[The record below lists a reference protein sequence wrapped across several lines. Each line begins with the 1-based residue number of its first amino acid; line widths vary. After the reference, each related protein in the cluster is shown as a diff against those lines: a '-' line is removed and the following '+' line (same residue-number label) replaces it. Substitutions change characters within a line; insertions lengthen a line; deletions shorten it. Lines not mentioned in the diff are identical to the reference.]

1 MDMAL
6 HTLTGPV
13 SIGDD
18 AVMQKPAT
26 GAEVRV
32 RLFGD
37 PAVVLPDG
45 RVVALERRAAA
56 LLALAALEPGISRMR
71 VASMLWPDS
80 SDPRRNLRQQLLRF
94 RQLFEH
100 PLVEGEATLKLID
113 RLLETADN
121 SPAPLLA
128 GFDYEDCEGFQ
139 VWLMQ
144 QRESRRN
151 QRLEAVRQR
160 LASSEAA
167 GDIDAALEAAGA
179 LMALDPHLESH
190 HRELMRLNYLRG
202 DTAAG
207 LAAYRRM
214 SEMLATEYNTRPSA
228 ASEQLAAALQASV
241 RANTDAAIAGNA
253 VVPRQQILPVVLKR
267 PPQLVGREVERRLVL
282 QHWAEGRAVLL
293 EGEAG
298 LGKSRLMAEFLAGDR
313 STLFAAG
320 RPGDAGAPYATL
332 ERLLRPLLA
341 DGAAALDA
349 ATRETLAH
357 IAPLIASELDAPA
370 GPLTELSEVAAKRSA
385 RSVLRPGAMASAV
398 SELLRQQDVHL
409 IALDDLH
416 FADDATLELMAGL
429 VAQDGPERRWL
440 FAGRPAELH
449 AAARMLRTSL
459 VELQRLGVV
468 ALTALDERAVAAIV
482 DALAIPG
489 LQGVALAGP
498 LLRHT
503 GGNPLFVLE
512 TLKHGLTEGTLARGD
527 LPRPLSVGALIE
539 RRLQRLSDPAL
550 TLARVAAIAGVDFSI
565 ELAESAIGVRAVQLA
580 SAWAEL
586 QDAQV
591 LRDESFAHDLVS
603 DAVLRGVPPVVARR
617 VHGQCAQWLTA
628 HDVEP
633 ARVAWHWR
641 HGGMPA
647 EAGRAFVAAA
657 LRAEAAARLQEE
669 AALYEQA
676 AQAFADAGL
685 QEEQFNA
692 QIGRVRSLN
701 QAKFD
706 DAAMQECRALLD
718 AACTDTQRLRA
729 HSELVG
735 LLTERGEPRA
745 ALEAGQVALKLARR
759 LGDHEWQVRTA
770 LHMATA
776 ACSLG
781 QAEEAV
787 ALLAPLRAWVDAQ
800 PVEELRMLWH
810 GEWGASLGHAG
821 RLREAVAAFD
831 VALEAARRLGLRDS
845 EGRLLLN
852 CSVTLRQNGQ
862 FDRALAL
869 SRQGQL
875 LSSAESGDA
884 AALPID
890 RLVLA
895 RDESEAGLYSS
906 ALPALES
913 VVTEFERRQARF
925 WHQAGRMVLV
935 RLWLDLG
942 QYARAV
948 PLLRDEPDE
957 LPVWLRADR
966 RLLQLELARALGQS
980 APAGVLDE
988 ALALAAT
995 DPQRGPGL
1003 QVRTLRSLPPADVL
1017 AQAPALI
1024 KTLSARERFGAVLS
1038 LHVHVAHAAL
1048 GAGRTE
1054 VATSSARAALAL
1066 VAEGYAPE
1074 SMYRPEANLVAG
1086 RALAQAGAHAEAAA
1100 AFKAGSDWVRSHAL
1114 PHVPVPFLDSF
1125 LHRNPVNR
1133 ELLAAAARLPASVE
1147 SSSAPHGAITAL
1159 GSSESKP

>member
-1 MDMAL
+1 
-6 HTLTGPV
+6 
-13 SIGDD
+13 
-18 AVMQKPAT
+18 
-26 GAEVRV
+26 
-32 RLFGD
+32 
-37 PAVVLPDG
+37 
-45 RVVALERRAAA
+45 
-56 LLALAALEPGISRMR
+56 
-71 VASMLWPDS
+71 
-80 SDPRRNLRQQLLRF
+80 
-94 RQLFEH
+94 
-100 PLVEGEATLKLID
+100 
-113 RLLETADN
+113 
-121 SPAPLLA
+121 
-128 GFDYEDCEGFQ
+128 
-139 VWLMQ
+139 
-144 QRESRRN
+144 
-151 QRLEAVRQR
+151 
-160 LASSEAA
+160 
-167 GDIDAALEAAGA
+167 
-179 LMALDPHLESH
+179 
-190 HRELMRLNYLRG
+190 
-202 DTAAG
+202 
-207 LAAYRRM
+207 
-214 SEMLATEYNTRPSA
+214 
-228 ASEQLAAALQASV
+228 
-241 RANTDAAIAGNA
+241 
-253 VVPRQQILPVVLKR
+253 
-267 PPQLVGREVERRLVL
+267 
-282 QHWAEGRAVLL
+282 
-293 EGEAG
+293 
-298 LGKSRLMAEFLAGDR
+298 
-313 STLFAAG
+313 
-320 RPGDAGAPYATL
+320 
-332 ERLLRPLLA
+332 
-341 DGAAALDA
+341 
-349 ATRETLAH
+349 
-357 IAPLIASELDAPA
+357 
-370 GPLTELSEVAAKRSA
+370 
-385 RSVLRPGAMASAV
+385 
-398 SELLRQQDVHL
+398 
-409 IALDDLH
+409 
-416 FADDATLELMAGL
+416 
-429 VAQDGPERRWL
+429 
-440 FAGRPAELH
+440 
-449 AAARMLRTSL
+449 
-459 VELQRLGVV
+459 
-468 ALTALDERAVAAIV
+468 
-482 DALAIPG
+482 
-489 LQGVALAGP
+489 
-498 LLRHT
+498 
-503 GGNPLFVLE
+503 
-512 TLKHGLTEGTLARGD
+512 
-527 LPRPLSVGALIE
+527 
-539 RRLQRLSDPAL
+539 
-550 TLARVAAIAGVDFSI
+550 
-565 ELAESAIGVRAVQLA
+565 
-580 SAWAEL
+580 
-586 QDAQV
+586 
-591 LRDESFAHDLVS
+591 
-603 DAVLRGVPPVVARR
+603 
-617 VHGQCAQWLTA
+617 
-628 HDVEP
+628 
-633 ARVAWHWR
+633 
-641 HGGMPA
+641 
-647 EAGRAFVAAA
+647 
-657 LRAEAAARLQEE
+657 
-669 AALYEQA
+669 
-676 AQAFADAGL
+676 
-685 QEEQFNA
+685 
-692 QIGRVRSLN
+692 
-701 QAKFD
+701 
-706 DAAMQECRALLD
+706 
-718 AACTDTQRLRA
+718 
-729 HSELVG
+729 
-735 LLTERGEPRA
+735 LTERGEPRA

-800 PVEELRMLWH
+800 PGEELRMLWH
-810 GEWGASLGHAG
+810 GEWGSALGHAG

-852 CSVTLRQNGQ
+852 CSVTLRQSGQ

-875 LSSAESGDA
+875 MSSAESGDA

-1100 AFKAGSDWVRSHAL
+1100 AFRAGSDWVRSHAL

-1133 ELLAAAARLPASVE
+1133 ELLAAAARLPATVE
-1147 SSSAPHGAITAL
+1147 SSSSPHGAIAAL

>member
-1 MDMAL
+1 MAL
-6 HTLTGPV
+6 HALTGPV
-13 SIGDD
+13 RISDD
-18 AVMQKPAT
+18 AVMQKSA
-26 GAEVRV
+26 ASAALRV
-32 RLFGD
+32 RLYGD

-56 LLALAALEPGISRMR
+56 LLALAALEPGISRLR

-80 SDPRRNLRQQLLRF
+80 NDPRRNLRQQLLRF
-94 RQLFEH
+94 RQLFAH
-100 PLVEGEATLKLID
+100 PLVEGEATLRLID
-113 RLLETADN
+113 RLLETPD
-121 SPAPLLA
+121 SSSAPLLA

-139 VWLMQ
+139 AWLTQ
-144 QRESRRN
+144 QREARRS

-160 LASSEAA
+160 LAASEAA
-167 GDIDAALEAAGA
+167 GDFDAALEAADA
-179 LMALDPHLESH
+179 LLAMDSHLESH

-214 SEMLATEYNTRPSA
+214 SEMLAAEYNSRPSA
-228 ASEQLAAALQASV
+228 ASEQLAAVLQAS
-241 RANTDAAIAGNA
+241 APTDAVATVTGTAA
-253 VVPRQQILPVVLKR
+253 LPRQQVLPVVLKR
-267 PPQLVGREVERRLVL
+267 PPQLVGREVERQLVQ

-313 STLFAAG
+313 STLFASG

-332 ERLLRPLLA
+332 ERLLRPLLD

-357 IAPLIASELDAPA
+357 IAPVVASDRDVPTRA
-370 GPLTELSEVAAKRSA
+370 LTDDTAAAATRAA
-385 RSVLRPGAMASAV
+385 RTVLRPGAMASAV
-398 SELLRQQDVHL
+398 NELLRQRDIQL

-416 FADDATLELMAGL
+416 FADDATLELLAGL
-429 VAQDGPERRWL
+429 VAQDDPARRWL
-440 FAGRPAELH
+440 FAGRSAELH
-449 AAARMLRTSL
+449 AAAQMLRTSL

-468 ALTALDERAVAAIV
+468 SLAALDERAIAAIV

-489 LQGVALAGP
+489 LQGAALAGP

-512 TLKHGLTEGTLARGD
+512 TLKHALIEGTLARGE

-539 RRLQRLSDPAL
+539 RRLQRLSEPAL

-603 DAVLRGVPPVVARR
+603 DAVLRSVPPVVARR
-617 VHGQCAQWLTA
+617 VHGQCAQWLAA

-669 AALYEQA
+669 AALYGHA
-676 AQAFADAGL
+676 AQAFAEAGL
-685 QEEQFNA
+685 DEERFTA
-692 QIGRVRSLN
+692 LVGRVRSLN
-701 QAKFD
+701 QARFD
-706 DAAMQECRALLD
+706 RAAVQECHALLATARTD
-718 AACTDTQRLRA
+718 AQRVRA
-729 HSELVG
+729 HSELAG
-735 LLTERGEPRA
+735 LLTERGEPQA
-745 ALEAGQVALKLARR
+745 ALEAGQAAMTLARQ

-770 LHMATA
+770 CHMATA

-781 QAEEAV
+781 RADEAV

-800 PVEELRMLWH
+800 PDEALRMLWH
-810 GEWGASLGHAG
+810 GEWGAALGHAG
-821 RLREAVAAFD
+821 RLREAVAAYD
-831 VALEAARRLGLRDS
+831 VALDAARRLGLRDS

-852 CSVTLRQNGQ
+852 CSVTLRQSGQ

-869 SRQGQL
+869 SRQGQS
-875 LSSAESGDA
+875 LSATEDGDA

-966 RLLQLELARALGQS
+966 RLLQLELARALGQPV
-980 APAGVLDE
+980 PAGVLDE
-988 ALALAAT
+988 ALALAAA
-995 DPQRGPGL
+995 DPQRGPSL
-1003 QVRTLRSLPPADVL
+1003 QVRTLRSVPPAQVL
-1017 AQAPALI
+1017 AQAPSLI
-1024 KTLSARERFGAVLS
+1024 KTLSARERFGALLA
-1038 LHVHVAHAAL
+1038 LHVHVARAAL
-1048 GAGRTE
+1048 VEGRVD
-1054 VATSSARAALAL
+1054 VAASSARAALL
-1066 VAEGYAPE
+1066 LIAEGYAPE
-1074 SMYRPEANLVAG
+1074 SMYRPEASLVAAQ
-1086 RALAQAGAHAEAAA
+1086 ALAQAGAPAEAAA
-1100 AFKAGSDWVRSHAL
+1100 AIKAGSDWIRSHAL
-1114 PHVPVPFLDSF
+1114 PNVPVPFLDSF

-1133 ELLAAAARLPASVE
+1133 ELLAAAARLPASMLL
-1147 SSSAPHGAITAL
+1147 SSSPQGAIAAL
-1159 GSSESKP
+1159 GSSESKR